1 MPFRK
6 SVRIT
11 ITNEG
16 RRRVKDPDTGVRMMA
31 ADAITRQ
38 GAGAKPAF
46 DALLVAAQV
55 KDEHPHVQRSVANA
69 LGAIGPD
76 AKAAVPALREL
87 AKIPRVR
94 WAADLAIKKIGG

>member
-1 MPFRK
+1 MLADLTGPAL
-6 SVRIT
+6 
-11 ITNEG
+11 
-16 RRRVKDPDTGVRMMA
+16 RRAT
-31 ADAITRQ
+31 
-38 GAGAKPAF
+38 
-46 DALLVAAQV
+46 
-55 KDEHPHVQRSVANA
+55 VQRSVANA